1 MPEFVRDW
9 AAHLVT
15 SGLVLLV
22 GVLLKRAVTHVD
34 RTLDKLAAR
43 LESALEKVAQHDT
56 RHAVTESRLSQQDAR
71 LAKVEGDVGMLH
83 SRLSRLITDK
93 LFSEEK

>member
-1 MPEFVRDW
+1 MHEFLRDW

-34 RTLDKLAAR
+34 RTLDKLGAR

-71 LAKVEGDVGMLH
+71 LAKLEGDVAMLH
-83 SRLSRLITDK
+83 SRISRLITDK
-93 LFSEEK
+93 FLKDE